1 MIRLQIMGE
10 TPSKKNSKILT
21 RTGKLIPG
29 KKYQEWHKD
38 AMQQIQ
44 SQALMQARDIFGTV
58 PLNCELKIKL
68 TFYHGDL
75 RRRDSDN
82 GTSSIFDLLTDCGI
96 LADDCWTI
104 VREFSVDNK
113 YEKNLA
119 RCIIEIERL

>member
-10 TPSKKNSKILT
+10 TPAKKNSKILT
-21 RTGKLIPG
+21 RAGKLIPS

-44 SQALMQARDIFGTV
+44 AQALMQARDVFGSV
-58 PLNCELKIKL
+58 PLNEELKINL
-68 TFYHGDL
+68 TFYHGDY

-82 GTSSIFDLLTDCGI
+82 GTSSIFDLLTDCGV

-104 VREFSVDNK
+104 IREFHVTNY

>member
-1 MIRLQIMGE
+1 MGE

-44 SQALMQARDIFGTV
+44 SQALMQARDIFVTV
-58 PLNCELKIKL
+58 PLNCELKINL

-119 RCIIEIERL
+119 RCVIEIERL